1 MPVVDLHA
9 HWFPQ
14 SWVDLLVKEGAENG
28 ATMTK
33 TGKGHWQIDIAG
45 VALKSIFRP
54 DMIDPAIMLKSMDS
68 ARVDAR
74 AMSLTNPMVYWAPP
88 AFGLKLSQCYNDA
101 CAELNRAHPDRFLGT
116 IMLPLQAPEL
126 AVKEMERAAKLPGM
140 KAVYMAMH
148 VGGRN
153 IDDKPLWPVYERAE
167 ALGLP
172 LCLHPVNPFAPER
185 MKPYHMRNL
194 CGNPMEAGLAAGS
207 LIFGGVLD
215 AFPKLDVMLPH
226 AGGPFPWLIGRFD
239 HGAAVR
245 KELAHMRRPPS
256 DYLRRFY
263 YDTVSHEPRIIRFLI
278 DLVGADRVVVGS
290 DYNFDMGY
298 EQPVDFVERIPGL
311 TDKERQL
318 ILAENAARL
327 LRL

>member
-28 ATMTK
+28 AKMAK
-33 TGKGHWQIDIAG
+33 TERGNWQIDIAG

-54 DMIDPAIMLKSMDS
+54 DMIDPAIMLKNMDG
-68 ARVDAR
+68 AKVDAR

-88 AFGLKLSQCYNDA
+88 AFGLKLSQVYNDA
-101 CAELNRAHPDRFLGT
+101 SSELHRAHPDRFLGT

-126 AVKEMERAAKLPGM
+126 AVKELDRAAKLPGM

-153 IDDKPLWPVYERAE
+153 IDDKPLWPVYERAQ

-172 LCLHPVNPFAPER
+172 LCLHPVNPLAGER
-185 MKPYHMRNL
+185 MGEYHMRNL
-194 CGNPMEAGLAAGS
+194 CGNPMEAGIAAGA

-215 AFPKLDVMLPH
+215 AFPKLEVMLPH

-245 KELAHMRRPPS
+245 KELKHMKRPPS
-256 DYLRRFY
+256 DYLRRFH

-278 DLVGADRVVVGS
+278 DLVGADRVVLGS

-298 EQPVDFVERIPGL
+298 EQPVDFVEQIPGL
-311 TDKERQL
+311 TEKERKL
-318 ILAENAARL
+318 ILRENAARL

>member
-1 MPVVDLHA
+1 MNSLDLHA

-14 SWVDLLVKEGAENG
+14 SWVDLLVKEGAGNG
-28 ATMTK
+28 GKMSK
-33 TGKGHWQIDIAG
+33 TEKGHWQIDIEG
-45 VALKSIFRP
+45 VALKSVFRP
-54 DMIDPAIMLKSMDS
+54 DMIDPAIMLKSMDG
-68 ARVDAR
+68 AKVDAR

-88 AFGLKLSQCYNDA
+88 AFGLKLAQTWNEASSAVCQK
-101 CAELNRAHPDRFLGT
+101 HPGRFIGT
-116 IMLPLQAPEL
+116 IQLPMQAPDL
-126 AVKEMERAAKLPGM
+126 AVKEMERAAQLPGM

-148 VGGRN
+148 VGGKN
-153 IDDKPLWPVYERAE
+153 IDAKPLWPVYEKAE

-215 AFPKLDVMLPH
+215 AFPKLEVMLPH

-245 KELAHMRRPPS
+245 KELAHMKRPPS

-298 EQPVDFVERIPGL
+298 EQPVDFVEKIPGL
-311 TDKERQL
+311 TEKERKL
-318 ILAENAARL
+318 ILTENAARL